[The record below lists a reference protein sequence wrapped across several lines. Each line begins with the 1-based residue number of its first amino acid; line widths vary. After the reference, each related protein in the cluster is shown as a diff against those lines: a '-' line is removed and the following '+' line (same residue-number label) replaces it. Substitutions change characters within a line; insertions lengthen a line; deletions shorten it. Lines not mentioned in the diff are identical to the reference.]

1 MAVRTV
7 ADGVAH
13 DPRAMTMHRPERD
26 DLSDSNQRRL
36 MPSRLRLS
44 VYVVFGGVWMTGC
57 AWWVLHRYFA
67 SPGPFGVARHPWES
81 TAALLHG
88 VLAIA
93 TAFLFGWVMA
103 RHGSEGWQ
111 QRKRRVSGGALAAV
125 VAVLSI
131 SGFALFFLID
141 ADWRNDT
148 AIVHDT
154 LGLLVTAFAA
164 EHWRTSKARGEG

>member
-1 MAVRTV
+1 V
-7 ADGVAH
+7 
-13 DPRAMTMHRPERD
+13 TMHRSERESICD
-26 DLSDSNQRRL
+26 ANRRQL
-36 MPSRLRLS
+36 MPQRLRLS
-44 VYVVFGGVWMTGC
+44 VYAVFGGVWLTGC
-57 AWWVLHRYFA
+57 AWWALHRYFA
-67 SPGPFGVARHPWES
+67 IREEFGVARHPWEPTIAS
-81 TAALLHG
+81 LHG

-103 RHGSEGWQ
+103 RHGSEGWR
-111 QRKRRVSGGALAAV
+111 QRKRRASGGALAAV

-141 ADWRNDT
+141 ADWQSDT
-148 AIVHDT
+148 AIVHDA